1 MNICMD
7 NIKIGIDLGGSH
19 VSVGVVN
26 NNYQVIEQYEKDF
39 TVEEKKNVINVAI

>member
-1 MNICMD
+1 MD

-26 NNYQVIEQYEKDF
+26 DKFQIIEQFEKDF
-39 TVEEKKNVINVAI
+39 TVDEKKNRTKES